1 MSGALWQR
9 FHGENGARRKRSE
22 LKAAVDAQSTNEDV
36 ESTKMDKGLDLYKN
50 GDVGDINED
59 I

>member
-9 FHGENGARRKRSE
+9 FHGENGMRRKRSE
-22 LKAAVDAQSTNEDV
+22 LKSAVDAQSTNEDV
-36 ESTKMDKGLDLYKN
+36 ESTKMDKGFDLDKN